1 MPKIDFENIIF
12 HWPRWIWHLLFWAVF
27 ITFFSIVYGSF
38 NEEYALQFQIQLT
51 DAVVQIPAVY
61 LTLYWLMPQFLFK
74 EQYGKFFIY
83 LIVLILAFSTLAW
96 FDSLYIQKPLFWPE
110 EVWDVD
116 TIEIGKILKYTTKI
130 YPVVVLAVVI
140 KWFKYGYI
148 QQKNT
153 VQLAEEKLQAEL
165 KFLKAQVHPH
175 FLFNTLNNLYALTL
189 KQSKDAP
196 DMVLKLSELLN
207 YMLYECNADVV
218 ELRKELKLVKDYIDL
233 EKIRYGDRLN
243 VSYDV
248 KGEDEG
254 IRIAPLIILPFV
266 ENAFK
271 HGVSDVLEESWVSID
286 LELKPASI
294 TLKVENSKSN
304 LEDTE
309 DQFEYKEGIGLT
321 NVKRR
326 LELLY
331 PNQYEFEIHESE
343 SSYLVVLKLFF

>member
-12 HWPRWIWHLLFWAVF
+12 HWPRWIWHMLFWLIFV
-27 ITFFSIVYGSF
+27 TFFAIVYGSF
-38 NEEYALQFQIQLT
+38 NEEYGLQFQIQLT
-51 DAVVQIPAVY
+51 DAIVQVPAVY
-61 LTLYWLMPQFLFK
+61 LTLYWLMPNYLFK
-74 EQYGKFFIY
+74 EQYAKFFLY
-83 LIVLILAFSTLAW
+83 LVLLILAFSTLAW
-96 FDSLYIQKPLFWPE
+96 FDSLLIQKPLFWPE
-110 EVWDVD
+110 EVWDVS
-116 TIEIGKILKYTTKI
+116 IFNVGKILKYTTKI

-207 YMLYECNADVV
+207 YMLYECNV
-218 ELRKELKLVKDYIDL
+218 ERVALKKELKLVKDYIDL
-233 EKIRYGDRLN
+233 EKIRYGERLN
-243 VSYDV
+243 VSVDI
-248 KGEDEG
+248 KGENND

-271 HGVSDVLEESWVSID
+271 HGVSDILEESWVSID
-286 LELKPASI
+286 LELKASHI

-304 LEDTE
+304 MEDGE
-309 DQFEYKEGIGLT
+309 DRFAYKEGIGLT

-331 PNQYEFEIHESE
+331 ATQHQFEIHESDT
-343 SSYLVVLKLFF
+343 SYLVVLKLFF

>member
-1 MPKIDFENIIF
+1 MP
-12 HWPRWIWHLLFWAVF
+12 R
-27 ITFFSIVYGSF
+27 
-38 NEEYALQFQIQLT
+38 
-51 DAVVQIPAVY
+51 
-61 LTLYWLMPQFLFK
+61 FLFK

-83 LIVLILAFSTLAW
+83 LILLILVFSTLAW

-110 EVWDVD
+110 EEWKVSVF
-116 TIEIGKILKYTTKI
+116 EIGKILKYTTKI
-130 YPVVVLAVVI
+130 YPVVILAVVI

-148 QQKNT
+148 QQRNT
-153 VQLAEEKLQAEL
+153 NLLAEEKLQAEL

-189 KQSKDAP
+189 KQSQDAP
-196 DMVLKLSELLN
+196 EMVLKLSELLN
-207 YMLYECNADVV
+207 YMLYECNA
-218 ELRKELKLVKDYIDL
+218 ELVDLKKEVKLVKDYIDL

-243 VSYDV
+243 VSLDV
-248 KGEDEG
+248 KGDPSQ
-254 IRIAPLIILPFV
+254 IKVAPLIILPFV

-271 HGVSDVLEESWVSID
+271 HGVSDVLEDSWVSID
-286 LELKPASI
+286 LELKHQHI

-309 DQFEYKEGIGLT
+309 DRFAYKEGIGLT

-343 SSYLVVLKLFF
+343 VSYLVVLKLIF